1 MPAPRQG
8 SAAAILPQLAA
19 FLGDRVTDAPAVRD
33 HHGRGEDWFEST
45 PPELVCTP
53 ASTEEVARIVTACAA
68 GGVAIVPWGAGTSV
82 EGHVLAVEGGVCI
95 DLSRMNRILQISVDD
110 LDCRVEAGVTR
121 LQLERKL
128 GREGLFFPVDPGADA
143 TLGGMAATGASGTTT
158 VRYGTMKEN
167 VLGLTVVLADGGV
180 IHTGGRAR
188 KSSSGYDLTRL
199 FVGSEGTLGIITE
212 LQLRLQGIPEAISA
226 AVCQY
231 PDLHAAVDTAIAAIQ
246 VGIPVARVELLDENQ
261 MRASIAYSGLSGYQ
275 ERPTLFFEFHGSAAG
290 VEEQARAVRE
300 ISDEHGGSRFA
311 WSKLPEERSRLW
323 KARHDAYFA
332 GLELAPGKKAITTD
346 VCVPISKLADSIL
359 AAKADVE
366 ASGLTV
372 TIVGHVGDGNFHLLI
387 LVDPDDPEEI
397 ARGKA
402 LNARLVERALA
413 VGGTCTGEHG
423 IGYGKIGFME
433 AEHGDAVKTMWTIK
447 RALDPDNILNPG
459 KVLPSTRTG
468 TPIPDR

>member
-1 MPAPRQG
+1 
-8 SAAAILPQLAA
+8 LA
-19 FLGDRVTDAPAVRD
+19 LQ
-33 HHGRGEDWFEST
+33 
-45 PPELVCTP
+45 
-53 ASTEEVARIVTACAA
+53 
-68 GGVAIVPWGAGTSV
+68 
-82 EGHVLAVEGGVCI
+82 GGVCI

-110 LDCRVEAGVTR
+110 LDCRVEAGATR

-180 IHTGGRAR
+180 IRTGGRAR

-387 LVDPDDPEEI
+387 LVDPDDPDEI